1 MAKARY
7 YAVARGRRPGIYREW
22 DGAEGAE
29 AQVKGYPGARYQGFR
44 SRAEAEAWLRS
55 QRGAQEPQSGATPE
69 PPLFDMPD
77 PSPQP
82 ATQAQAI
89 DHTGAL
95 ADGKVVIYTD
105 GGCIGN
111 PGPGGYGAVLLYK
124 GHRRELSG
132 GYRRTTNNRMEL
144 MACIVALQS
153 LKCRSQVV
161 LHSDSRYVVDG
172 ITRGWARRWRENG
185 WLRNEGE
192 EARNADLWSQLLDLC
207 DEHEVEFVWVRGH
220 VGNPENERCDKL
232 SMQAAE
238 AKDLPEDT
246 GFAADA

>member
-1 MAKARY
+1 MAKANY
-7 YAVARGRRPGIYREW
+7 YAVARGRQPGIYREW
-22 DGAEGAE
+22 NGAEGAE

-55 QRGAQEPQSGATPE
+55 QEDPQEPRATAPE
-69 PPLFDMPD
+69 PPLFEVP
-77 PSPQP
+77 PPPPQP
-82 ATQAQAI
+82 AAQAQVI
-89 DHTGAL
+89 GHSEAL
-95 ADGKVVIYTD
+95 AAGKVVIYTD
-105 GGCIGN
+105 GGCISN

-124 GHRRELSG
+124 GRRKELSG

-153 LKCRSQVV
+153 LKGRSQVM

-185 WLRNEGE
+185 WLRNEE
-192 EARNADLWSQLLDLC
+192 DEARNADLWSQLLDLC
-207 DEHEVEFVWVRGH
+207 DQHEVEFVWVRGH
-220 VGNPENERCDKL
+220 MGNLENERCDRL
-232 SMQAAE
+232 SMQAAR
-238 AKDLPEDT
+238 AQGLPEDT